1 MIKYDNFLL
10 KGYKKEGEEID
21 LHMNVLNLLAFVSV
35 GLCLMFC
42 KQVYILGVRHGF
54 SF

>member
-1 MIKYDNFLL
+1 M
-10 KGYKKEGEEID
+10 D
-21 LHMNVLNLLAFVSV
+21 LHMSLLKLLAFVIV